1 MLIIIMLISMLIT
14 GAGHGVLPARGPG
27 RLRADTEVGVQ
38 ERGRPQPAP
47 HRVPRNRGRGRGRA
61 ARAAQMGRSSRL
73 ETQMKCF
80 ESRFYPR
87 SNFQWANSI
96 NYKLRLRPSDPE
108 CRVLVAEDR
117 GRQQEPLGLP
127 QLVGAALLP
136 RQVAPV
142 PGDQDLG
149 ARVWPGPGVSRHLPN
164 SCTLPIHYA
173 SGCPIL
179 LSLHIRIMKPVH
191 FIPSPD
197 RSEI

>member
-1 MLIIIMLISMLIT
+1 MKIYCSGDLVSWSRGAMLVMLTMLIITMLITMLIT

-47 HRVPRNRGRGRGRA
+47 HRVPRTRGRGRGRA

-80 ESRFYPR
+80 KSRFYPR
-87 SNFQWANSI
+87 NNFQWANSI

-127 QLVGAALLP
+127 QLVRAALLP

-142 PGDQDLG
+142 PGDPHQRPRLRPRP
-149 ARVWPGPGVSRHLPN
+149 RVSTEYQYTENTRYIAN
-164 SCTLPIHYA
+164 
-173 SGCPIL
+173 
-179 LSLHIRIMKPVH
+179 LSQL
-191 FIPSPD
+191 
-197 RSEI
+197 

>member
-1 MLIIIMLISMLIT
+1 MLLITMLIITMLISMLIT

-47 HRVPRNRGRGRGRA
+47 HRVPRNRGRGRA

-80 ESRFYPR
+80 KSRFYPR

-127 QLVGAALLP
+127 QLVRAALLP

-142 PGDQDLG
+142 PGDPHQRPRLRPRP
-149 ARVWPGPGVSRHLPN
+149 RVSTEYQYTENTRYIAN
-164 SCTLPIHYA
+164 
-173 SGCPIL
+173 
-179 LSLHIRIMKPVH
+179 LSQL
-191 FIPSPD
+191 
-197 RSEI
+197 